1 MANEFHFVVM
11 SDVAIFETLPSS
23 PSAESNSFDVPIGVN
38 IKKKHTH
45 THTHTKKQPTNGKN
59 GMNSLVVFQ
68 RDKTRLLLMKYLR
81 YDKQVLFL
89 DRCSRVPFI
98 ARAHKLIISRV
109 IESDYCTLCMKQSNL
124 NFIFIIWCQMYE
136 IFLTSVYDQNNN
148 YEAA

>member
-23 PSAESNSFDVPIGVN
+23 PSAESKSFDVPIGVN
-38 IKKKHTH
+38 IKKQKHTH
-45 THTHTKKQPTNGKN
+45 THTHAHTHTKKQPTNGKN

-81 YDKQVLFL
+81 YDQQVLFL
-89 DRCSRVPFI
+89 DRCLRVPFI
-98 ARAHKLIISRV
+98 ARAYKLIISRG

-124 NFIFIIWCQMYE
+124 NFIFIIWCQMY
-136 IFLTSVYDQNNN
+136 
-148 YEAA
+148 